1 MVCSYPIIKKLKAI
15 APDGGHKYIIW
26 KIIIILIM
34 SVLKVKIE
42 GQRIRYEVSKVR
54 FSEDDLQKANAW
66 RWNDE
71 KKSLYRYENKL
82 DILQDY
88 DTFDSFVAGVAIQ
101 DNGEIY
107 YELGGVKGEIV
118 KPNVL
123 SALTHPILTAIDD
136 ANDGDGLTLVS
147 ADVYDN
153 ENTIYEYI
161 VEVGDRDAFDETLL
175 EIITIN
181 DPITNEEY
189 IVELRY
195 DGKKMIGGTDGLS
208 FREPASDKS
217 MFMLTVP
224 KDYADALGLGENRK
238 LDNLLRFEDFIKEEN
253 QKGRKKPFNKVK
265 SVKDYMKIREDYI
278 HSFIDEHERG
288 VEPEE
293 EE

>member
-1 MVCSYPIIKKLKAI
+1 
-15 APDGGHKYIIW
+15 
-26 KIIIILIM
+26 M

-42 GQRIRYEVSKVR
+42 GQRIRYEVSKVT
-54 FSEDDLQKANAW
+54 FDDIDLKKADAW
-66 RWNDE
+66 RWDDE

-82 DILQDY
+82 NILRDY
-88 DTFDSFVAGVAIQ
+88 DTFDNFVAGVAIQ

-123 SALTHPILTAIDD
+123 SALHHPILTAIDD

-147 ADVYDN
+147 AEVYDD

-161 VEVGDRDAFDETLL
+161 IEVSDGEPFDVSLL
-175 EIITIN
+175 EIITIS
-181 DPITNEEY
+181 DPITEVEY

-195 DGKKMIGGTDGLS
+195 SGKKMIGGADGLS
-208 FREPASDKS
+208 FSEPATDKS

-224 KDYADALGLGENRK
+224 NDYAAAMSFGENRK
-238 LDNLLRFEDFIKEEN
+238 LDNILRLDDFIKEEKKKVRKSH
-253 QKGRKKPFNKVK
+253 KGSEK
-265 SVKDYMKIREDYI
+265 YIKIREDYI

-288 VEPEE
+288 VEPDEE
-293 EE
+293 E

>member
-1 MVCSYPIIKKLKAI
+1 
-15 APDGGHKYIIW
+15 
-26 KIIIILIM
+26 M
-34 SVLKVKIE
+34 SVLKVRIE
-42 GQRIRYEVSKVR
+42 GQRIRYEVSKVT
-54 FSEDDLQKANAW
+54 FDDIDLKKANAW
-66 RWNDE
+66 RWDDE
-71 KKSLYRYENKL
+71 KKSFYRYENKL

-88 DTFDSFVAGVAIQ
+88 DTFDNFVAGVAIQ
-101 DNGEIY
+101 HNGEIY

-161 VEVGDRDAFDETLL
+161 IEVGDGEPFNVSQL
-175 EIITIN
+175 EIITIS
-181 DPITNEEY
+181 DPITSVEY

-195 DGKKMIGGTDGLS
+195 DGKKMISGADGLPFS
-208 FREPASDKS
+208 EPATDKS

-224 KDYADALGLGENRK
+224 NDYAAAIGLGENRK
-238 LDNLLRFEDFIKEEN
+238 LDNLLRFDDFIKEECS
-253 QKGRKKPFNKVK
+253 KVRKRH
-265 SVKDYMKIREDYI
+265 KDSKEYLKIREDYI

-288 VEPEE
+288 VEPDEE
-293 EE
+293 E

>member
-1 MVCSYPIIKKLKAI
+1 
-15 APDGGHKYIIW
+15 
-26 KIIIILIM
+26 M

-42 GQRIRYEVSKVR
+42 GQRIRYDVAKVR
-54 FSEDDLQKANAW
+54 FSEDDLLKANAW
-66 RWNDE
+66 RWDDK
-71 KKSLYRYENKL
+71 KKSLYRYDNKL
-82 DILQDY
+82 DILRDY

-101 DNGEIY
+101 HNGEIY

-161 VEVGDRDAFDETLL
+161 IEVGDGKPFDVSLL
-175 EIITIN
+175 EIIAIS
-181 DPITNEEY
+181 DPITEVEY

-195 DGKKMIGGTDGLS
+195 DGKKMIGGADGLS
-208 FREPASDKS
+208 FLEPATDKS

-238 LDNLLRFEDFIKEEN
+238 FDNLMRFDDFIKEDN
-253 QKGRKKPFNKVK
+253 TKVGK
-265 SVKDYMKIREDYI
+265 QPAANMVKTAKDYDQAAKNGCVKLREDYI

>member
-1 MVCSYPIIKKLKAI
+1 
-15 APDGGHKYIIW
+15 
-26 KIIIILIM
+26 M
-34 SVLKVKIE
+34 SVLKVKVA

-66 RWNDE
+66 RWDDE

-88 DTFDSFVAGVAIQ
+88 DTFDNFVAGVAIQ
-101 DNGEIY
+101 HNGEIY
-107 YELGGVKGEIV
+107 YELGCDKGEVV

-161 VEVGDRDAFDETLL
+161 IEVGDGEPFDVSLL
-175 EIITIN
+175 AIIAIRC
-181 DPITNEEY
+181 PITEVVY

-195 DGKKMIGGTDGLS
+195 DGKKMIGGADGLS
-208 FREPASDKS
+208 FSEPATDKS

-224 KDYADALGLGENRK
+224 NDYAAAIGLGENRK
-238 LDNLLRFEDFIKEEN
+238 LDNLLRFDDFIKEEN
-253 QKGRKKPFNKVK
+253 TKVVKKRNKVK
-265 SVKDYMKIREDYI
+265 SMKDYVKIREDYI
-278 HSFIDEHERG
+278 HSFIDEHEPDHDL
-288 VEPEE
+288 PEE
-293 EE
+293 E

>member
-1 MVCSYPIIKKLKAI
+1 
-15 APDGGHKYIIW
+15 
-26 KIIIILIM
+26 M
-34 SVLKVKIE
+34 SNVLKVKVL
-42 GQRIRYEVSKVR
+42 GQRIRYQVSKVI
-54 FSEDDLQKANAW
+54 FDESDLLKANVW
-66 RWNDE
+66 RWDDK
-71 KKSLYRYENKL
+71 KKSLYPNDNKL
-82 DILQDY
+82 DIIRDY
-88 DTFDSFVAGVAIQ
+88 ETFDCVDVGVAIRT
-101 DNGEIY
+101 NGDIY
-107 YELGGVKGEIV
+107 YEFEGAKDKLRNN
-118 KPNVL
+118 NVL
-123 SALTHPILTAIDD
+123 SALNHPILTSIED
-136 ANDGDGLTLVS
+136 ANDSDGLTLVS

-153 ENTIYEYI
+153 ENTVYEYI
-161 VEVGDRDAFDETLL
+161 VEVSDGGSFDEMLL

-181 DPITNEEY
+181 DPITKEEH

-195 DGKKMIGGTDGLS
+195 DSKKMIGGADGLS

-253 QKGRKKPFNKVK
+253 QKDRKKPFNKVK

-278 HSFIDEHERG
+278 HSFIDQHERG